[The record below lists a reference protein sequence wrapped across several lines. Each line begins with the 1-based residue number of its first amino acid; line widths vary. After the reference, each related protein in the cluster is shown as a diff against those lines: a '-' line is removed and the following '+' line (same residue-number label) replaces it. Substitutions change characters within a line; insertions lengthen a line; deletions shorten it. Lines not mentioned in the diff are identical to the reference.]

1 MHLTVK
7 TVFRM
12 CFAAVIFFIT
22 ISLVWTCISKLN
34 EIRLAD
40 QTFQNAQTIH
50 LVSTKKEQ
58 LVLISNNQKPDPAI
72 YIAIAQNGYIAK
84 ISCEHYANICTDQYN
99 QQQTRQIHQ
108 VDLLK
113 VGYNFYIHQVK
124 YTDSRTQH
132 SQEFKYDQAQIQQ
145 AYQQDINN
153 LKYTVFG
160 IGLFSCAALFV
171 SFRILVN
178 FKKFLNK

>member
-1 MHLTVK
+1 MHHTVK
-7 TVFRM
+7 TIFRM
-12 CFAAVIFFIT
+12 CFATVIFIIT

-40 QTFQNAQTIH
+40 QSFQNAQTIH
-50 LVSTKKEQ
+50 LVSTVKEQ
-58 LVLISNNQKPDPAI
+58 LVLISNNQKPDPAV

-84 ISCEHYANICTDQYN
+84 MSCTHYPNICTEQYN
-99 QQQTRQIHQ
+99 QQQTRLIQQ

-113 VGYNFYIHQVK
+113 VGHNFYINQVK
-124 YTDSRTQH
+124 YTDSRTQQ
-132 SQEFKYDQAQIQQ
+132 SQQLKYDQLQIQQ
-145 AYQQDINN
+145 AYQQDVSN

-160 IGLFSCAALFV
+160 IGLFASAAVFV
-171 SFRILVN
+171 SFRILRN